1 MDIWQIDKF
10 LLFFAF
16 VIPGFISIKTYEL
29 IFPGVSR
36 SSSEKMIDAVAYS
49 SINYALLA
57 LPIYGVEQSNLR
69 ANCGFLYYAFF
80 LFVLFIA
87 PVIWVLV
94 WKYLRTREFFQKNA
108 PHPTGKPW
116 DFVFS
121 QRNPYWVKVTLKNG
135 TIIGGLYSE
144 KSFTSSSP
152 SEEQIYLEETWVL
165 NENGGFER
173 MKNNTAG
180 VIILASEIS
189 HVELRRH
196 E

>member
-36 SSSEKMIDAVAYS
+36 SSSEKMIDAIAYS
-49 SINYALLA
+49 SINYALLS
-57 LPIYGVEQSNLR
+57 LPIYGVEKSHLKSD
-69 ANCGFLYYAFF
+69 CGFLYYGFY
-80 LFVLFIA
+80 LFVLFVA
-87 PVIWVLV
+87 PVLWALV

-121 QRNPYWVKVTLKNG
+121 QRKPFWVKVTLKNG
-135 TIIGGLYSE
+135 KIIGGLYAE
-144 KSFTSSSP
+144 NSFTSSAP

-173 MKNNTAG
+173 AKNNTAG

-189 HVELRRH
+189 HVELRRY